1 VKPEAVIALW
11 RIQPVTNDQLKSL
24 CESNAK
30 AIQSLASATA
40 TALQQTN
47 ATLDRTAQQQA
58 TNTTGIDDLLGVV
71 VTHETELQRV
81 LSAIDESNRRFD
93 ILREEAIADRKRAD
107 SQFQA
112 MQENIRNLF
121 VELHS
126 TNRRVDTLES
136 R

>member
-1 VKPEAVIALW
+1 M
-11 RIQPVTNDQLKSL
+11 TNDQLKSL